1 MWKYFGTFVNA
12 VAVLAGGGIGLIL
25 RHRGN
30 RNAGTRDPLPDTM
43 MFCLGLCTIF
53 ASLSG
58 LTGVESGAQA
68 IVVVA
73 SMVIGL
79 LIGYALRL
87 NDLSARWATAW

>member
-30 RNAGTRDPLPDTM
+30 RNAGTRETLPDTM

-87 NDLSARWATAW
+87 NDRISALGDR